1 MNSTI
6 LNRDILVQLQASYEA
21 GFKKCAEQLGLLKP
35 YISLRDAYKTYG
47 RATVDRW
54 IDERLVHVIKDGTT
68 TSKCR
73 IKRDEI
79 ELVAAMSNR
88 ASWFANLPDDLTCK

>member
-1 MNSTI
+1 MDYKPI
-6 LNRDILVQLQASYEA
+6 DILQLKQLQAIIEVA
-21 GFKKCAEQLGLLKP
+21 VNKVVVECELKKP
-35 YISLRDAYKTYG
+35 YLSLNQAYKRYG
-47 RATVDRW
+47 RKTVDRW
-54 IDERLVHVIKDGTT
+54 AAEKMITIIKDGTG

-88 ASWFANLPDDLTCK
+88 DSWFEHHK

>member
-1 MNSTI
+1 MSNTI
-6 LNRDILVQLQASYEA
+6 LNRDILCQFKAIYEA
-21 GFKKCAEQLGLLKP
+21 GFRKCAEEVGLLKP

-54 IDERLVHVIKDGTT
+54 IEERLIHVIKDGTT

-73 IKRDEI
+73 IKREEI
-79 ELVAAMSNR
+79 ELVASMSNR
-88 ASWFANLPDDLTCK
+88 ASWFANLPDELTCK

>member
-1 MNSTI
+1 MNNTI
-6 LNRDILVQLQASYEA
+6 LNRDILVQMQASYEA
-21 GFKKCAEQLGLLKP
+21 GFRKCAETLGLLKP
-35 YISLRDAYKTYG
+35 YISLREAYKIYG

-54 IDERLVHVIKDGTT
+54 IEEGLVHVIKDGTN

-79 ELVAAMSNR
+79 ELVASISNR
-88 ASWFANLPDDLTCK
+88 ASWFSNLPSELTCK